1 MLNIKSNRFLDRVSE
16 VIFEKTGRR
25 TKRYDF
31 NALCR
36 YADNAKREAAKN
48 NLTDMVKE
56 DSDKVI
62 NFSSIVDEDKVKVSL
77 TDALKNCITYDVPEP
92 EPGK

>member
-1 MLNIKSNRFLDRVSE
+1 MLNIKPNKFLDKVSE
-16 VIFEKTGRR
+16 VIFEKTGKR

-36 YADNAKREAAKN
+36 YADNAKREATESTLA
-48 NLTDMVKE
+48 DMVKE

-62 NFSSIVDEDKVKVSL
+62 NFSSIVNDDKVEVSL
-77 TDALKNCITYDVPEP
+77 TDALKNCITYDVAEP
-92 EPGK
+92 EPAK